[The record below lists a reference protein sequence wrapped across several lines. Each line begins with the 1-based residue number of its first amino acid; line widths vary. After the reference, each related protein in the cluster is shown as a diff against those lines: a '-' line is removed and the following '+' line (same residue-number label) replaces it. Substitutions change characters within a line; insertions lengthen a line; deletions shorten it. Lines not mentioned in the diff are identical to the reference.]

1 MTLHVHIDGGARG
14 NPGPAAAAVVIETVQ
29 EDESRPG
36 YRLVRAVHEGAYILG
51 KATNNV
57 AEYSALI
64 RALQILVKHNRGEA
78 HFFSDS
84 ELLVKQITG
93 EYRVKSA
100 ELADLNHEAQ
110 RLLLQLDAWQIKHVR
125 REQNKRADQLAN
137 MALDQ
142 NCDVEIRTIDDPSS
156 ADDPILLGP
165 NGMPVPRGAAPS
177 AAPSRSTA
185 TRYTPPAAPAS
196 SVDDDDDPPP
206 PPSTKRGKQPAAIA
220 WTASFPVAPG
230 PACPAKCVAGKP
242 YAFGPTTP
250 QGFCVYAAQAVL
262 DEVPLR
268 DAAGSENEMAAECER
283 CGAKVEI
290 RLNNTPKA

>member
-36 YRLVRAVHEGAYILG
+36 YRLVRAIHEGAYLLG
-51 KATNNV
+51 KTTNNV

-64 RALQILVKHNRGEA
+64 RALEILVKHGRGEVF
-78 HFFSDS
+78 FFSDS

-93 EYRVKSA
+93 EYRVKSS

-125 REQNKRADQLAN
+125 REQNKRADQLVN

-142 NCDVEIRTIDDPSS
+142 DCDVEVRTIDDPSS

-165 NGMPVPRGAAPS
+165 NGLPVPRGAMPAT
-177 AAPSRSTA
+177 PSRP
-185 TRYTPPAAPAS
+185 PPAVAPARSAPAS
-196 SVDDDDDPPP
+196 SIDDDDDPPP
-206 PPSTKRGKQPAAIA
+206 APTKRGRHPAAIA

-230 PACPAKCVAGKP
+230 AACPAKCAAGKP

-268 DAAGSENEMAAECER
+268 DAAGAESEMTAACER

-290 RLNNTPKA
+290 RLGDTPTKS